1 MNPITPVSE
10 TATTVTV
17 NRADWEAILDRLDD
31 RQDREAIAR
40 SESIPPDYRVTY
52 TADETRRMALDGVSP
67 VTIWRERLKL
77 TQGDLA
83 AGAGISKSY
92 LSEIESGKKPGS
104 TVALQRL
111 ARVLRVRIEDLLI

>member
-1 MNPITPVSE
+1 MSPITPVSE

-52 TADETRRMALDGVSP
+52 TADETRRMVLDGVSP
-67 VTIWRERLKL
+67 ITIWRERRKM

-92 LSEIESGKKPGS
+92 LSEIESRKKPGS
-104 TVALQRL
+104 TVALQRV
-111 ARVLRVRIEDLLI
+111 ARTLNVRIEDIIN